1 MSASYR
7 NNLLSFFLCHIFLE
21 LFFRL
26 FLIFDYLPIIDQMPF
41 SLLNH
46 SFMTFH
52 FFTILIKGI
61 SCGELLCNTTL
72 ILIGR
77 CFISHW
83 TLPPCPYFLSPI
95 LSNKESSLSFPILLR
110 MISRLIPWKWC
121 VGILFSLSFSDRCS
135 VRTYTINPDTWFSE
149 KFKWFIYLSE
159 RVFTGF
165 SLFLSLVCL
174 WFYNNRQSLICQ
186 HIFLYFYYF
195 FNF

>member
-1 MSASYR
+1 MIVSLH
-7 NNLLSFFLCHIFLE
+7 NLQNLDIICGICSIWVPAIVITFYPFFCHIFLE

-61 SCGELLCNTTL
+61 SRGELLCNTTL

-121 VGILFSLSFSDRCS
+121 VGILFSLFFF
-135 VRTYTINPDTWFSE
+135 W
-149 KFKWFIYLSE
+149 L
-159 RVFTGF
+159 
-165 SLFLSLVCL
+165 LFRDNL
-174 WFYNNRQSLICQ
+174 
-186 HIFLYFYYF
+186 HH
-195 FNF
+195 

>member
-135 VRTYTINPDTWFSE
+135 VRTYTINPDTWFCENSSDLFTFQKE
-149 KFKWFIYLSE
+149 FLQVFLCFYLLFVCDFII
-159 RVFTGF
+159 TD
-165 SLFLSLVCL
+165 SLLFVNT
-174 WFYNNRQSLICQ
+174 F
-186 HIFLYFYYF
+186 FLYFYYF